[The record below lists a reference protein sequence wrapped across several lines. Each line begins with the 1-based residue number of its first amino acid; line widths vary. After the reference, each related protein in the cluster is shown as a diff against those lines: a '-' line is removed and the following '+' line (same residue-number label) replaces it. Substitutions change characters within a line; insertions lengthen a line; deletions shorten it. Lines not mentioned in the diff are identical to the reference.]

1 MWICP
6 ECNTNVND
14 ENLSCEVCGAAR
26 KPLRYDS
33 TLFSSLEE
41 PVIVPATGATQNA
54 FRRDLACVLVRG
66 FGLYLVIQ
74 ALFSVP
80 EIIWSIFAVSEF
92 ANRFSV
98 EVNTSSGLRSPFNS
112 VLAALI
118 AKNVL
123 MLVGGLFFL
132 TSDLMIRLLARPAK
146 S

>member
-41 PVIVPATGATQNA
+41 PV
-54 FRRDLACVLVRG
+54 
-66 FGLYLVIQ
+66 
-74 ALFSVP
+74 
-80 EIIWSIFAVSEF
+80 
-92 ANRFSV
+92 
-98 EVNTSSGLRSPFNS
+98 NS